1 MIDILKRAGE
11 DIDSAAIKHLTKYYK
26 QYQLYEKS
34 PGRFRF
40 TLKNNY
46 KFNYSLVIN
55 IIYLDSNKP
64 MLHVIDLFTSFQV
77 VRFLKDMLTKTI

>member
-1 MIDILKRAGE
+1 LIDILERAGE
-11 DIDSAAIKHLTKYYK
+11 DTELVVIKHLTKYYK

-46 KFNYSLVIN
+46 EFNYSLVID
-55 IIYLDSNKP
+55 IIYLDNNKP
-64 MLHVIDLFTSFQV
+64 MLYVIDSFISFQAT
-77 VRFLKDMLTKTI
+77 RFLKDISAKTT

>member
-1 MIDILKRAGE
+1 LIDILERAGE
-11 DIDSAAIKHLTKYYK
+11 DTDLVAIKYLTKYCK
-26 QYQLYEKS
+26 QYQLYKKS

-55 IIYLDSNKP
+55 IIYLDSNKF
-64 MLHVIDLFTSFQV
+64 MFYIIDSFTSF
-77 VRFLKDMLTKTI
+77 